1 MRWILLAAFA
11 ACLTGCGMLDL
22 QQQEAAVAMAD
33 QLLISGVISEEQWAG
48 LVETIRSEVT
58 PGFDWRMLI
67 ETVAAGLLAYFGV
80 QVAPPRRRIQNEVV
94 SMLAAQKNLKGE

>member
-1 MRWILLAAFA
+1 MRWILLAVVA
-11 ACLTGCGMLDL
+11 ACLTSCGMLDL
-22 QQQEAAVAMAD
+22 QQQEAAVAVAD
-33 QLLISGVISEEQWAG
+33 QLLVSGVISQEQWEG
-48 LVETIRSEVT
+48 LVETIQSQVT

-80 QVAPPRRRIQNEVV
+80 RVAPPRRRIQNEVV